1 MQSPDTHSLGVDLT
15 ALRVATAQEEAR
27 SGEDTRR
34 HPLIGIS
41 SHPDYQTGEHTQIT
55 QTYANAVTMAGGIP
69 VALPCEPGALDLVR
83 PLLERIDGL
92 LLTGGGDIDPEA
104 FGGRAYE
111 EWSSAEVAYVCRIR
125 DDFEEELVK
134 VAWEMDL
141 PCLGI
146 CRGMQVM
153 NVVLGGNLVRD
164 VSEQRGFCAR
174 LHLMEPPFTRP
185 CHRVSVAE
193 GSRLAQI
200 LGGCDLGVNSIHHQ
214 AISTIA
220 PGGVVTAHCGDGT
233 PEGLEFPE
241 RTFFLGVQWH
251 PEINGD
257 NPQLFDAFVEA
268 ARARMPQVARG

>member
-1 MQSPDTHSLGVDLT
+1 MSDCKDNETLGVDLT

-27 SGEDTRR
+27 AGEDPRR

-41 SHPDYQTGEHTQIT
+41 SHPDYDKGESMQVTR
-55 QTYANAVTMAGGIP
+55 TYVRAVILAGGIP
-69 VALPCEPGALDLVR
+69 VALPCEDGATDLVR
-83 PLLERIDGL
+83 PLLERVDGL

-104 FGGRAYE
+104 FGGKAYE
-111 EWSSAEVAYVCRIR
+111 EWSKAEVAYVCRTR
-125 DDFEEELVK
+125 DDFEQALVNT
-134 VAWEMDL
+134 AWEMDL

-153 NVVLGGNLVRD
+153 NVALGGRMVRD
-164 VSEQRGFCAR
+164 VSEQQGFVAD
-174 LHLMEPPFTRP
+174 LHLMEAPFTRP
-185 CHRVSVAE
+185 CHRVHVQE

-214 AISTIA
+214 AISSPAANGAITCHA
-220 PGGVVTAHCGDGT
+220 VDGT

-241 RTFFLGVQWH
+241 KTFFLGVQWH

-257 NPQLFDAFVEA
+257 NPQLFEAFVEA
-268 ARARMPQVARG
+268 ARQRM